1 MSTYVPADPEKL
13 KKGDRLRVVASFKA
27 QAIDVGGNLTIYKND
42 EITFESEISSF
53 WPSLAGYEFLSPG
66 GFRFKMV
73 YDEVKQNL
81 VIRHDP
87 KIDLTKLVKG
97 SKVKSL
103 FKFDAKPTKVS
114 TLGLIPVYSGD
125 VLTFVYRFVPGNK
138 PMVYHLTTIVGTEI
152 KVSEEEMLDWFELVP
167 TQVYTPPPLTE
178 TEKITFKNYNI
189 DLEWEDY
196 DYHGNKAYGEG
207 EDK

>member
-1 MSTYVPADPEKL
+1 MSTYVPVDPAKL
-13 KKGDRLRVVASFKA
+13 KKDDKLKVIMTFRALSLDG
-27 QAIDVGGNLTIYKND
+27 GGNLSIYKGD
-42 EITFESEISSF
+42 EITYEGEITSMWPGLSS
-53 WPSLAGYEFLSPG
+53 YEFRSPG
-66 GFRFKMV
+66 GFSFKMI

-81 VIRHDP
+81 VFKHDP
-87 KIDLTKLVKG
+87 KIDLTKLTRG
-97 SKVKSL
+97 AKVKSL

-114 TLGLIPVYSGD
+114 TLGLIPVYAGD

-138 PMVYHLTTIVGTEI
+138 PMVYHLTTMVGTEI
-152 KVSEEEMLDWFELVP
+152 KVSEQEMMDWFELVP
-167 TQVYTPPPLTE
+167 AQVYTPPPLTE

-196 DYHGNKAYGEG
+196 DYHGKKAHEE